1 MIITIK
7 GERLNLSSDPSKGNG
22 SINRPTHQGGTVN
35 NLPDPSK
42 WNGPPI
48 IAITLLIAS
57 IMLTAAIPTKVP
69 PIIHTHTPLT
79 RPPLQPFCTNPSF
92 YSFLADRLKGHR
104 GGNPPFPIAMTS
116 SYCMFY
122 GLGRNIQ
129 NAQKFDRTAVM
140 FIQKYMAQ
148 LSKYDRK
155 TIAYDGAI
163 RAYHDDHPCHY
174 MSSVL
179 GPTFHPGNRIYA
191 LALQMMFPS
200 LKDLGYNDCTLGEI
214 CKGFLALGLRKHP
227 SRHPAALSLARMIEA
242 VAGDLYVL
250 CCRFNLYYE
259 EDIRNQW
266 QLVLREEQARYY
278 GTPSERPDPPMPK
291 KLRRSGY
298 HDADNKESSYER
310 ID

>member
-35 NLPDPSK
+35 NSPDPSK

-104 GGNPPFPIAMTS
+104 GGNPPFPTAMTS
-116 SYCMFY
+116 SYSLFFR
-122 GLGRNIQ
+122 LRHNIQ
-129 NAQKFDRTAVM
+129 SAQELDRTAVM
-140 FIQKYMAQ
+140 FIQEYMGQ
-148 LSKYDRK
+148 LSRYERK
-155 TIAYDGAI
+155 TISYDGAI
-163 RAYHDDHPCHY
+163 RAYLDEHPCHY
-174 MSSVL
+174 ICSVL
-179 GPTFHPGNRIYA
+179 GRTFDPGNRIYA

-200 LKDLGYNDCTLGEI
+200 LKGFGYNDCTLGDI
-214 CKGFLALGLRKHP
+214 CEGFLTLGLRKHP
-227 SRHPAALSLARMIEA
+227 SRHPAALSLARMIEV
-242 VAGDLYVL
+242 VAGDIYAL
-250 CCRFNLYYE
+250 
-259 EDIRNQW
+259 
-266 QLVLREEQARYY
+266 
-278 GTPSERPDPPMPK
+278 
-291 KLRRSGY
+291 
-298 HDADNKESSYER
+298 
-310 ID
+310 